1 VKKDDARQMSVA
13 KAGHHVCQA
22 AELEANDDRNEAEVR
37 RGAAAAAAAAAD
49 DDDDDELG
57 VTFAAFAAAS
67 KIEPET
73 PTKSPHVLSVIHAS
87 ASGFAAEDG
96 AGDWPSSKTLNSE
109 AEIEPS

>member
-1 VKKDDARQMSVA
+1 MKKDDARQMSVA

-37 RGAAAAAAAAAD
+37 RGAAAAAD

-57 VTFAAFAAAS
+57 VTLAAFAAAS